1 MFMPAGKPRPMDMAL
16 HGAHA
21 ESPDTVARIGVV
33 LRVAGEPEDLR
44 HRLSACLAEHLPGLP
59 VYSHV
64 ITGSGRGRRW
74 SRVEPDLDVHVL
86 EHLLGRGAPVED
98 TLQRVLRMPFPNN
111 APPWDI
117 HVLSGHKQDEYC
129 LFLRIHHAVLDGGGL
144 VHLLEKLCH
153 PHELPCHAHS
163 VTAGWRTPGHLSA
176 RHLATAGKLL
186 ARNASRTDFWRKAGF
201 TPSARRCFRWGSVP
215 TTALR
220 ATARAY
226 DVTANDVYLAAYAK
240 AFQSWAAAH
249 APGIADEDLE
259 LIVPVDIRR
268 EDELSTPGNRSAPV
282 RIVLPA
288 RTSGTAEL
296 VNAVARTTAPVKSP
310 SVRRA
315 LAVLTSH
322 TPMPL
327 HSVMWRALLTPARA
341 TPAASNVV
349 VRHALEF
356 DGDPVLSMAPLMP
369 LPEGFP
375 CAAVLLSYQ
384 DTATLCVVSDPVL
397 PGMVSLHERW
407 RQVIEEM
414 ATEASGDRGD
424 ERGTRR

>member
-1 MFMPAGKPRPMDMAL
+1 MPAEKPRPMDMAL
-16 HGAHA
+16 HGAHV

-33 LRVAGEPEDLR
+33 LRIAGEPVNLR
-44 HRLSACLAEHLPGLP
+44 HRLSACLAEHLPDLP
-59 VYSHV
+59 VLSHV

-74 SRVEPDLDVHVL
+74 SHVEPDLDVHVL
-86 EHLLGRGAPVED
+86 EHPLDRGAPVED
-98 TLQRVLRMPFPNN
+98 TLQRVLRMPFPDN

-117 HVLSGHKQDEYC
+117 HVLPGHQQDEYC

-153 PHELPCHAHS
+153 PHELSGHANS
-163 VTAGWRTPGHLSA
+163 LMAGSRTPARLSA
-176 RHLATAGKLL
+176 RHLATAGRLL
-186 ARNASRTDFWRKAGF
+186 ARNASWTDFWRKAGF
-201 TPSARRCFRWGSVP
+201 TPSVRRCFRWASVP

-220 ATARAY
+220 ATARAH
-226 DVTANDVYLAAYAK
+226 DVTANDVYLAAYAT
-240 AFQSWAAAH
+240 AFWSWAAAH
-249 APGIADEDLE
+249 APGIAEEDLE

-268 EDELSTPGNRSAPV
+268 IDELSTPGNRSAPV

-288 RTSGTAEL
+288 RTSGSREL
-296 VNAVARTTAPVKSP
+296 IDAVARATAPVKSP

-327 HSVMWRALLTPARA
+327 HSAMWRALLTAARA

-375 CAAVLLSYQ
+375 CTAVLLSYQ
-384 DTATLCVVSDPVL
+384 DTATLCVVSDPAL

-407 RQVIEEM
+407 QRVVEEM
-414 ATEASGDRGD
+414 AAQTSGDRGE
-424 ERGTRR
+424 ERGKQR